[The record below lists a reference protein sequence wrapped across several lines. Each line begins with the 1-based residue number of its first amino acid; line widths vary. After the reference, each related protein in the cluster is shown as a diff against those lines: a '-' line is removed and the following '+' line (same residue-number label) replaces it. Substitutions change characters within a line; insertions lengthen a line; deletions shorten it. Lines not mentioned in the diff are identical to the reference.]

1 MAKRKEITLEQKQ
14 LGKRIKS
21 LRIAKGY
28 TNSEYFAYDHKIPRA
43 QLGRY
48 ERGEDLRFTSLV
60 KIVKAFDMSLEEF
73 FSEGFRDDK

>member
-1 MAKRKEITLEQKQ
+1 MGTKKEITKEQKQ
-14 LGKRIKS
+14 LGERIKS
-21 LRIAKGY
+21 LRKQKGY

-60 KIVKAFDMSLEEF
+60 RIVKAFDMSLEEF
-73 FSEGFRDDK
+73 FSEGFEDIT

>member
-1 MAKRKEITLEQKQ
+1 MRTKKEITKEQKQ
-14 LGKRIKS
+14 LGERIKS
-21 LRIAKGY
+21 LRKQKGY

-60 KIVKAFDMSLEEF
+60 RIVKAFDMSLEEF
-73 FSEGFRDDK
+73 FSEGFEDIT